1 MIFNNFKDLE
11 TYFRNTYKN
20 LRFEVQCNILSVRD
34 LDFNLI
40 SNYDLRFINFLML
53 DRDICNLNYRNYE
66 ICKEELNYKF

>member
-1 MIFNNFKDLE
+1 MIFNNFREMEK
-11 TYFRNTYKN
+11 YFKNTYTN
-20 LRFEVQCNILSVRD
+20 LRFELCKNILKVMD

-40 SNYDLRFINFLML
+40 ANYNLTFTNFILL

>member
-20 LRFEVQCNILSVRD
+20 LRFKLTNKILKVMD

-40 SNYDLRFINFLML
+40 ANYNLTFTNFILL
-53 DRDICNLNYRNYE
+53 DMDICNLNHRS
-66 ICKEELNYKF
+66 CEELNYKF